1 MKLSTSQLLK
11 SPIGRRLM
19 LSIVLFSSFIT
30 LLTTG
35 YQLINDYRTD
45 VQRINQAFSSIEK
58 ANLEVLA
65 ASIWVIDEKLINTQ
79 LKGLSQL
86 SDITYVS
93 IKDDS
98 EQEWQLGTKQTAN
111 TIEKQYDLLYRP
123 ADNTKVGT
131 LVVQADLNFI
141 YNKLYDKAILI
152 LLSNGVK
159 TFLVAGFILFLVWIH
174 VTKHLLSL
182 SQYCNEID
190 FKKPFIPLKFERKA
204 FKDEFHHVAQA
215 INHMQH
221 QMRLSLDELQ
231 NSKLQLQ
238 DSLADRERLLDI
250 ERSYKQELAI
260 QVKAQT
266 AELELSLARLKKA
279 QQVMV
284 EQEKMAALGGL
295 VSGVAHEINTPIG
308 ICLTAASAQLAHVDE
323 LIELIHSDDA
333 TLEQINGILLD
344 YQQSC
349 QLIINNITKASNL
362 IQKFKT
368 IAAEQQNEQSAQF
381 NVYQLLMGVLD
392 ASKLIHPTLEV
403 DIGIEVDKNLC
414 ITANHSLVNQI
425 VTNIVSNIYYHGFNQ
440 IDKPKLIIEVDI
452 AEMQVSIAFH
462 NNGVPIPEE
471 VSAHMFEPFFTTARH
486 RGGTGL
492 GLSAAFN
499 AATLLKGNIKYQANS
514 PLGGP
519 LFTLQFPIECQHE
532 YVV

>member
-1 MKLSTSQLLK
+1 
-11 SPIGRRLM
+11 M

-35 YQLINDYRTD
+35 YQLINDYKTD
-45 VQRINQAFSSIEK
+45 VQRIDQAFSSIEK

-98 EQEWQLGTKQTAN
+98 DQEWQLGTKKTAN

-131 LVVQADLNFI
+131 LVVQADLNLI

-174 VTKHLLSL
+174 VTKHLLNL

-190 FKKPFIPLKFERKA
+190 FKKPFTPLKFERKA
-204 FKDEFHHVAQA
+204 FQDEFHSVAQA

-221 QMRLSLDELQ
+221 QVRLSLDELQ
-231 NSKLQLQ
+231 NSKTQLQ
-238 DSLADRERLLDI
+238 DSLADRERLLEI
-250 ERSYKQELAI
+250 ERSYKQELAT

-308 ICLTAASAQLAHVDE
+308 ICLTAASAQLVHVDE
-323 LIELIHSDDA
+323 LIKLIHSDDA
-333 TLEQINGILLD
+333 TLEQINNILLD

-368 IAAEQQNEQSAQF
+368 IAAEQQNEKSVQF
-381 NVYQLLMGVLD
+381 NIYQQLIGVLD
-392 ASKLIHPTLEV
+392 ASKLIHPTLDV

-414 ITANHSLVNQI
+414 ITANYSLVNQI
-425 VTNIVSNIYYHGFNQ
+425 VTNIVSNIYYHGFNE
-440 IDKPKLIIEVDI
+440 IDKPKLIIKVEI
-452 AEMQVSIAFH
+452 EEMQASIAFH
-462 NNGVPIPEE
+462 NNGVAIPEE

-486 RGGTGL
+486 KGGTGL

-499 AATLLKGNIKYQANS
+499 AATLLKGKIDYQANS

-519 LFTLQFPIECQHE
+519 LFTLLFPIERQHE
-532 YVV
+532 YVI